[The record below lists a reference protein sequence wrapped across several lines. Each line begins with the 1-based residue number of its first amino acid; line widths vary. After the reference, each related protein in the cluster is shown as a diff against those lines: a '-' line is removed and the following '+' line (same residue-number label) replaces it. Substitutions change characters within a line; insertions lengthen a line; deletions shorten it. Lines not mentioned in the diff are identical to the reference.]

1 MKPFK
6 LLWMTGEFTP
16 DKEVV
21 IVKLVDVVER
31 VRLKSP

>member
-1 MKPFK
+1 
-6 LLWMTGEFTP
+6 MTGEFTP

-21 IVKLVDVVER
+21 IVKLVDVIER

>member
-1 MKPFK
+1 LKPFK
-6 LLWMTGEFTP
+6 LPWMTGEFTP

-21 IVKLVDVVER
+21 IVKLVDVIER